1 MAGALTHARE
11 HGGHR
16 EGHVG
21 AHSRQTASALVPSLR
36 FLSTRHG
43 GAHPCS
49 WRGSPP
55 TSLEATP
62 PAPLRLGLT
71 CGELLDRHQREAD
84 EGQRLAQDLPLVLGR
99 HLQLLP
105 LTLGLGPAD
114 HGVEQAHLA
123 DAQRVP
129 LQDSHQRVCR
139 GRAASART
147 PRPQPGVIAQHARP
161 LPVLGNEVTAPTAG
175 SRGPGRSLAGEAART
190 DPRLGQGRAHRA
202 GGWRGPRRWPHR
214 GRCP

>member
-1 MAGALTHARE
+1 MPWWGAQRANGVWARAVFALPVNTH
-11 HGGHR
+11 
-16 EGHVG
+16 G
-21 AHSRQTASALVPSLR
+21 A
-36 FLSTRHG
+36 
-43 GAHPCS
+43 AHPCS
-49 WRGSPP
+49 WRGSRP

-129 LQDSHQRVCR
+129 LQDGHQRVCR